1 MVIVLYLLLG
11 AVSGVLAG
19 LFGVGGGVILVPAL
33 VYALQ
38 LQGFAAESV
47 THIAVATS
55 LAIIC
60 ITSISSAR
68 THHKNGLVLW
78 PVFKALTPGIILGVI
93 AGTYFIQFISGAWL
107 QFSIGVFLLLVALRM
122 FMGVKLA
129 NYHLPPKPVLLFSGS
144 VIGFVSSLFG
154 IGGGSLTVP
163 LLSKFGITM
172 QRAVATSAACGV
184 SIAFAATF
192 VNAWY
197 KNEALSGTIWG
208 LGNIYLP
215 AFFGVALMSAP
226 FAKVGANWAKKL
238 DALLLKRLFAV
249 FVVLV
254 GVSLMK
260 NSWELL

>member
-11 AVSGVLAG
+11 AASGVLAG

-38 LQGFAAESV
+38 LQGFAAQSV

-60 ITSISSAR
+60 VTSISSAR
-68 THHKNGLVLW
+68 AHHKNGLVLW
-78 PVFKALTPGIILGVI
+78 QVFKALSPGIVFGVVV
-93 AGTYFIQFISGAWL
+93 GTYCIRFISGPWL

-122 FMGVKLA
+122 FFGVKPA
-129 NYHLPPKPVLLFSGS
+129 NYQLPKQMVLVFSGS
-144 VIGFVSSLFG
+144 VIGFASSLFG

-172 QRAVATSAACGV
+172 QKAVATSAACGV
-184 SIAFAATF
+184 TIAFAATF
-192 VNAWY
+192 TNAWY
-197 KNEALSGTIWG
+197 KNAALANTDLA

-215 AFFGVALMSAP
+215 ALFGVALMSAP
-226 FAKVGANWAKKL
+226 FAKVGANLAKNL
-238 DALLLKRLFAV
+238 DALLLKRLFSV

-254 GVSLMK
+254 GISLMK

>member
-11 AVSGVLAG
+11 ATSGVLAG

-38 LQGFAAESV
+38 LQGFAIDSV

-60 ITSISSAR
+60 ITSVSSAR
-68 THHKNGLVLW
+68 AHHNNGLVLW
-78 PVFKALTPGIILGVI
+78 PVFKALSPGIILGV
-93 AGTYFIQFISGAWL
+93 ALGTYCIQFISGAWL
-107 QFSIGVFLLLVALRM
+107 QFSIGVFLLFVAVRM
-122 FMGVKLA
+122 FVGVKPA
-129 NYHLPPKPVLLFSGS
+129 NYQLPKSPVLVFSGW

-163 LLSKFGITM
+163 LLSKFGIVM
-172 QRAVATSAACGV
+172 QKAVATSAACGV
-184 SIAFAATF
+184 TIAFAATF
-192 VNAWY
+192 ANALY
-197 KNEALSGTIWG
+197 QNDALSGNIWG

-215 AFFGVALMSAP
+215 AFLGVALMSAP
-226 FAKVGANWAKKL
+226 FAKLGANIAKNL
-238 DALLLKRLFAV
+238 DAQLLKRLFSF

-254 GVSLMK
+254 GLSLMS